1 MFRNYFKTAFRSLSA
16 NKVYSI
22 ITVAGLG
29 VGIAVCLVIFIF
41 IRYEQSFDTFHPN
54 GPRIYRVLTK
64 RDVSKPVDYPFTSGV
79 PFPLPTA
86 IENDLPDW
94 KATGIY
100 AYNDV
105 QMMALNKAGQP
116 EKKFKEKGGVYMVQP
131 SFFSIFHF
139 RWLAG
144 DSSKLVADHR
154 SVILTQSTAERYFN
168 DWKQAVGRTIKYE
181 GHDQFVV
188 TGILADPP
196 ANTDFQFKV
205 IFPYGNATNFV
216 TTTDWWS
223 IDGSHGC
230 YVMLPPN
237 VTLAAANRQLSALS
251 KKYRTP
257 DNKNTQVLQPL
268 AEIHFDPKSGNYG
281 RKTIT
286 RELISGLWLIAGFI
300 LLIGCVNFINIS
312 TAQAVNRAREVGVR
326 KVLGSSRHQ
335 LTFQFMLEALLLVV
349 AAVVL
354 AVVLTSLLLAPIA
367 AILKVPISF
376 DLFSQPVVM
385 LFLATMTVSVTLLA
399 GFYPALVLSS
409 FNPIAALKSKLMAR
423 SSRGITLRRGLVV
436 LQFVIAQALI
446 IGTLLVLRQMNY
458 FNNTPMGFDKQAIV
472 RVPFPQDSVSL
483 TQLDY
488 LRNRLLAM
496 KGVQRV
502 SYNNATP
509 AEFGSWWVDFKFD
522 HAAKAEP
529 FYAVQKRVDANYL
542 ATYSLPLVAGR
553 NISGA
558 DSVKEFLINETLAKR
573 LGFSNPHDIINKEI
587 NMGDGGYV
595 GPIAGVVKDFHSF
608 SLKDSLAPMLMFNFK
623 PSFDEAA
630 IKLDGN
636 DIPATLHSIEALWN
650 QTYPDYVFEY
660 EFMDEKL
667 AKFYADEAR
676 LSQIY
681 KIFSSIAIFLSC
693 LGLYGLASFMAV
705 QRIKEVGIRKV
716 LGATAANIVYLFSRE
731 FVVLIGIA
739 FVIAAPITWY
749 FVHQW
754 LQQYVFRL
762 PISGWI
768 FGVGGLLAVLIAM
781 ATVGWQALRAAT
793 VNPVKNLRTE

>member
-1 MFRNYFKTAFRSLSA
+1 MFRNYFKTAFRSLAA

-64 RDVSKPVDYPFTSGV
+64 RDASIHVDYPFTSGV
-79 PFPLPTA
+79 PFPLPAA

-94 KATGIY
+94 KTTGIY
-100 AYNDV
+100 ALNDI
-105 QMMALNKAGQP
+105 QMIALDKAGQP
-116 EKKFKEKGGVYMVQP
+116 EKKFKEKGGVFMVQP

-139 RWLAG
+139 PWLAG
-144 DSSKLVADHR
+144 DPSKLVADHR
-154 SVILTQSTAERYFN
+154 SVVMTQSTAERYFG
-168 DWKQAVGRTIKYE
+168 DWKKAVGRTIKFQD
-181 GHDQFVV
+181 HDLFVV

-196 ANTDFQFKV
+196 TNTAFQFKI
-205 IFPYGNATNFV
+205 IFPYGNATYFA

-223 IDGSHGC
+223 IDGAHGC
-230 YVMLPPN
+230 YVLLPPN
-237 VTLAAANRQLSALS
+237 VSLAAANRQLSVLS

-257 DNKNTQVLQPL
+257 DNKNTQVLQSL
-268 AEIHFDPKSGNYG
+268 AEVHFDPKSGDYSG
-281 RKTIT
+281 KTIT
-286 RELISGLWLIAGFI
+286 RNLLSGLWLIAGFI
-300 LLIGCVNFINIS
+300 LLIACVNFINIS

-326 KVLGSSRHQ
+326 KVLGSRRYQ
-335 LTFQFMLEALLLVV
+335 LTFQFILEALLLVV

-367 AILKVPISF
+367 GILKVPISF
-376 DLFSQPVVM
+376 DLFSQPTVM
-385 LFLATMTVSVTLLA
+385 LFLATITIIVTLSA

-409 FNPIAALKSKLMAR
+409 FNPITALKSKLSAR
-423 SSRGITLRRGLVV
+423 SSSGITLRRGLVV

-446 IGTLLVLRQMNY
+446 IGTLLVLRQMSY
-458 FNNTPMGFDKQAIV
+458 FNNAPMGFDKQAIV

-483 TQLDY
+483 TKLDY

-496 KGVQRV
+496 KGVQKV

-509 AEFGSWWVDFKFD
+509 AEFGSWWTTFKFD
-522 HAAKAEP
+522 HSPKETP
-529 FYAVQKRVDANYL
+529 FVSVQKRIDANYL
-542 ATYSLPLVAGR
+542 ATYSLSLVAGR

-558 DSVKEFLINETLAKR
+558 DSVKEFLINETLARR
-573 LGFSNPHDIINKEI
+573 LGFSNPHDIINKEVDF
-587 NMGDGGYV
+587 GDVV

-608 SLKDSLAPMLMFNFK
+608 SLKDSLAPMLMFNDK
-623 PSFDEAA
+623 RAFDEAA

-636 DIPATLHSIEALWN
+636 NVAATLHSIEALWN
-650 QTYPDYVFEY
+650 ETYPDYVFEY
-660 EFMDEKL
+660 EFMDEKV
-667 AKFYADEAR
+667 ASFYADETR

-693 LGLYGLASFMAV
+693 LGLYGLVSFMAV

-731 FVVLIGIA
+731 FVVLIGVA

-762 PISGWI
+762 PISGWV
-768 FGVGGLLAVLIAM
+768 FGVGGLLAILIAM
-781 ATVGWQALRAAT
+781 ATVGWQAFRAAA